1 MQKKTVAVCSSRFE
15 AQARKTISL
24 AFALCESRIN
34 VNNGSVTPELKTMS
48 VAILSMEKAIETFIA
63 AERLSK

>member
-1 MQKKTVAVCSSRFE
+1 MEKTVVVCSSKFE
-15 AQARKTISL
+15 AQARKAISL

-34 VNNGSVTPELKTMS
+34 ANNGSVTPELKTMS